1 LSAGGG
7 WVDFYIE
14 KEAKVFMLSLLFL
27 FIIL

>member
-14 KEAKVFMLSLLFL
+14 KEVKVFMLSLLFL